1 MNKIQTLILTLVFL
15 LMATGSGAANYKI
28 TNLSKT
34 GDGSVTLKNSSEEA
48 IDVGTTEIAENS
60 TVKIVVAPN
69 SGFYL
74 DKIVLKYVV
83 NLDQAETR
91 AGGPSVI
98 SKVEKSHNTDYAAHF
113 GGTYEFS
120 MPTNNVEIEV
130 TFTAC
135 TNIASVVTS
144 MALNG
149 DATYNG
155 VARRLVVNAD
165 ALTLK
170 EGEDFSVAWNYPA
183 GFSNVKNVGTYRATI
198 TGLGIYNET
207 ANSGDLVITP
217 KTLNVTANNM
227 SKYYRDADPTFTYS
241 SSGLISGD
249 GVTGELTRE
258 TGENVGTYAITLG
271 TLDAG
276 SNYTINY
283 TRANLTIL
291 AKNVSSSANVVIN
304 HESFDYD
311 GSEHKALVSS
321 ITDTNG
327 SVAIGPDDYSVTYG
341 SAGEYNSTADY
352 TKCDIYTMTITFT
365 RNYTGSKT
373 VYYQIKKRMNPLEG
387 WSTYCETEASVEVPS
402 GIEAYTVSSCSN
414 TAVVIE
420 SRSYIKKGVPMILH
434 RESGTVNLYA
444 TIVRSADTN
453 LSGISSM
460 GDYKCAESDLDVSSL
475 ANPIWILIDGYF
487 VRSKEG
493 TLSAG
498 KCYLTP
504 SASLTRS
511 ASLVMSE
518 GTTAIKDPLREVFE
532 DSHWY
537 TLDGRRLQG
546 PPTRKGIY
554 IVNGKKV
561 VIK

>member
-1 MNKIQTLILTLVFL
+1 MSMNKIQTLILTLVFL

-34 GDGSVTLKNSSEEA
+34 GDGTVTLENSSGE
-48 IDVGTTEIAENS
+48 ITVGTTEIAENS
-60 TVKIVVAPN
+60 TVKIVVDPN

-83 NLDQAETR
+83 DLNQAETR
-91 AGGPSVI
+91 AEGPSII
-98 SKVEKSHNTDYAAHF
+98 SKVEKPHNTNYAAHF

-155 VARRLVVNAD
+155 VARRLVVND
-165 ALTLK
+165 DGLV
-170 EGEDFSVAWNYPA
+170 EGRDFSVAWNYPE
-183 GFSNVKNVGTYRATI
+183 GFSNVKNVGTYSATI
-198 TGLGIYNET
+198 TGLGIYKES

-217 KTLNVTANNM
+217 KTLNITANNM

-249 GVTGELTRE
+249 GVTGALTRE
-258 TGENVGTYAITLG
+258 TGENAGTYAITQG

-276 SNYTINY
+276 NNYTINY
-283 TRANLTIL
+283 TGAHLTIL
-291 AKNVSSSANVVIN
+291 PKDVSSSASVVLDY
-304 HESFDYD
+304 ESFDYD
-311 GSEHKALVSS
+311 GSEHKALVNS

-327 SVAIGPDDYSVTYG
+327 SVAIGTDDYSVTYG
-341 SAGEYNSTADY
+341 TAGEYNATADY
-352 TKCDIYTMTITFT
+352 KKCDIYSITITFT

-414 TAVVIE
+414 SAVVIE

-434 RESGTVNLYA
+434 RTSGTENLYA

-460 GDYKCAESDLDVSSL
+460 GDYKCADSDIDVSTI

-487 VRSKEG
+487 VRSKSG
-493 TLSAG
+493 TLSEG
-498 KCYLTP
+498 KCYLAP

>member
-34 GDGSVTLKNSSEEA
+34 GDGTVTLENSSGE
-48 IDVGTTEIAENS
+48 ITVGTTEIAENS

-83 NLDQAETR
+83 DLGQAETR
-91 AGGPSVI
+91 AEGPSII
-98 SKVEKSHNTDYAAHF
+98 SKVEKPHNTNYAAHF

-135 TNIASVVTS
+135 TDIATVVTS
-144 MALNG
+144 MALYG

-165 ALTLK
+165 ALK

-183 GFSNVKNVGTYRATI
+183 GFSNVKNVGTYTATI
-198 TGLGIYNET
+198 TGLGVYNNT
-207 ANSGDLVITP
+207 KNSGDLVITP

-249 GVTGELTRE
+249 GFTGALTRD
-258 TGENVGTYAITLG
+258 TGDDVGTYAITLG

-283 TRANLTIL
+283 TGANLTIQ
-291 AKNVSSSANVVIN
+291 ARNVGSSASVVLD

-327 SVAIGPDDYSVTYG
+327 SVAIVTDDYSVTYG
-341 SAGEYNSTADY
+341 TAGEYNTTADY
-352 TKCDIYTMTITFT
+352 KKCDIYTMTINFT
-365 RNYTGSKT
+365 RNYAGSKT
-373 VYYQIKKRMNPLEG
+373 VYYQIKKRMNPLVG
-387 WSTYCETEASVEVPS
+387 WSTYCEKEASVEVPS

-414 TAVVIE
+414 SAVIIE

-434 RESGTVNLYA
+434 RTSGTDNLYA
-444 TIVRSADTN
+444 TLVREADTN
-453 LSGISSM
+453 LNGISSM
-460 GDYKCAESDLDVSSL
+460 GDYKCADSNLDVSTL

-487 VRSKEG
+487 VRSKSG
-493 TLSAG
+493 TLSEG
-498 KCYLTP
+498 KCYLAP

-518 GTTAIKDPLREVFE
+518 GTTAIEKPLHEVFG
-532 DSHWY
+532 DSYWY

>member
-28 TNLSKT
+28 TKLSQT
-34 GDGSVTLKNSSEEA
+34 GDGTVTLKTSEV
-48 IDVGTTEIAENS
+48 ITVGTTEITENS
-60 TVKIVVAPN
+60 TVKIEVTPN

-83 NLDQAETR
+83 DLNQAETR
-91 AGGPSVI
+91 AEGPSII
-98 SKVEKSHNTDYAAHF
+98 SKVEKPHNTDYAAHF

-149 DATYNG
+149 DAIYNG
-155 VARRLVVNAD
+155 VARRLVVND
-165 ALTLK
+165 DGLV
-170 EGEDFSVAWNYPA
+170 EGRDFSVAWNYPE
-183 GFSNVKNVGTYRATI
+183 GFSNVKNVGTYSATI
-198 TGLGIYNET
+198 TGLGIYKES
-207 ANSGDLVITP
+207 ANSGDLMITP
-217 KTLNVTANNM
+217 KTLNITANNM

-249 GVTGELTRE
+249 GVTGALTRE
-258 TGENVGTYAITLG
+258 TGENAGTYAITQG

-283 TRANLTIL
+283 TGANLAIL
-291 AKNVSSSANVVIN
+291 AKNVSSSASVVLD

-311 GSEHKALVSS
+311 ESEHKALVSS

-327 SVAIGPDDYSVTYG
+327 SVAIGTDDYSVTYG
-341 SAGEYNSTADY
+341 TAGEYNATADY
-352 TKCDIYTMTITFT
+352 TKCDIYTMTINFT
-365 RNYTGSKT
+365 RNYAGSKT
-373 VYYQIKKRMNPLEG
+373 VYYQIKKRMNPLVG
-387 WSTYCETEASVEVPS
+387 WSTYCEKEASVEVPS

-414 TAVVIE
+414 SAVIIE

-434 RESGTVNLYA
+434 RTSGTENLYA
-444 TIVRSADTN
+444 TLVRSADTN

-460 GDYKCAESDLDVSSL
+460 GDYKCADSDMTI

-487 VRSKEG
+487 VRSKSG
-493 TLSAG
+493 TLREG
-498 KCYLTP
+498 KCYLAP

-518 GTTAIKDPLREVFE
+518 GTTAIKKPLHEVFG
-532 DSHWY
+532 DSYWY

>member
-1 MNKIQTLILTLVFL
+1 MNKIQTSILTLIFL

-28 TNLSKT
+28 TKLSKT
-34 GDGSVTLKNSSEEA
+34 GDGTVTLKTSEV
-48 IDVGTTEIAENS
+48 ITVGTTEITENS
-60 TVKIVVAPN
+60 TVKIEVTPN

-83 NLDQAETR
+83 DLNQAETR
-91 AGGPSVI
+91 AEGPSII
-98 SKVEKSHNTDYAAHF
+98 SKVVKPHNTNYAAHF

-135 TNIASVVTS
+135 TDIATVVTS
-144 MALNG
+144 MALYG

-165 ALTLK
+165 ALK
-170 EGEDFSVAWNYPA
+170 EGEDFSVVWNYPA
-183 GFSNVKNVGTYRATI
+183 GFSNVKNVGTYTATI
-198 TGLGIYNET
+198 TGLGVYNNT
-207 ANSGDLVITP
+207 KNSEDLIITP

-249 GVTGELTRE
+249 GFTGALTRN
-258 TGENVGTYAITLG
+258 TGDDVGTYAITQG
-271 TLDAG
+271 TLSAG
-276 SNYTINY
+276 ANYTINY
-283 TRANLTIL
+283 TGANLTIL
-291 AKNVSSSANVVIN
+291 AKNVSTSASIVLD
-304 HESFDYD
+304 HETFDYN

-321 ITDTNG
+321 ITDTDG
-327 SVAIGPDDYSVTYG
+327 SVPIGTDDYSVTYG
-341 SAGEYNSTADY
+341 TAGEYNATADY
-352 TKCDIYTMTITFT
+352 IKCDIYSMTINFT
-365 RNYTGSKT
+365 RNYAGSKT
-373 VYYQIKKRMNPLEG
+373 LYYQIKKRMNPLVG
-387 WSTYCETEASVEVPS
+387 WSTYCETEASVEVPT
-402 GIEAYTVSSCSN
+402 GIEAYTVSSYSN

-420 SRSYIKKGVPMILH
+420 NRSYIKKGIPMILH
-434 RESGTVNLYA
+434 RTSGTENLYA
-444 TIVRSADTN
+444 TLVRSANTN

-460 GDYKCAESDLDVSSL
+460 GDYKYANSDIDVSTLS
-475 ANPIWILIDGYF
+475 NPIWILIDGYF
-487 VRSKEG
+487 VRSKSG

-498 KCYLTP
+498 KCYLAP
-504 SASLTRS
+504 SASLTRA
-511 ASLVMSE
+511 ASLVTDKE
-518 GTTAIKDPLREVFE
+518 TTGIEAPLLEVFE
-532 DSHWY
+532 ESHWY

>member
-15 LMATGSGAANYKI
+15 FMATGSGAANYKI
-28 TNLSKT
+28 TKLSKT
-34 GDGSVTLKNSSEEA
+34 GDGTVTLKNSSEEV
-48 IDVGTTEIAENS
+48 ITVGTTEIAENS
-60 TVKIVVAPN
+60 PVKIVVAPN
-69 SGFYL
+69 NGFYL

-83 NLDQAETR
+83 DLGQAETR
-91 AGGPSVI
+91 AEGPSII
-98 SKVEKSHNTDYAAHF
+98 SKVEKPHNTNYAAHF
-113 GGTYEFS
+113 GGAYEFS

-135 TNIASVVTS
+135 TAIASVVTS
-144 MALNG
+144 MSLNG

-155 VARRLVVNAD
+155 VTRQLVVNANT
-165 ALTLK
+165 LTLK
-170 EGEDFSVAWNYPA
+170 EGEDFSVAWNYPE
-183 GFSNVKNVGTYRATI
+183 GFSNVKNVGTYSATI
-198 TGLGIYNET
+198 TGLGIYNDTE
-207 ANSGDLVITP
+207 NSGDLVITP

-227 SKYYRDADPTFTYS
+227 SKYYRDADPSFTYS

-249 GVTGELTRE
+249 EVTGALTRE
-258 TGENVGTYAITLG
+258 TGENAGTYAITQG

-283 TRANLTIL
+283 TGASLTIL
-291 AKNVSSSANVVIN
+291 AKNVSSSASVVLD

-311 GSEHKALVSS
+311 ESEHKALVSS

-327 SVAIGPDDYSVTYG
+327 SVAIGTDDYSVTYG
-341 SAGEYNSTADY
+341 TAGEYNATADY
-352 TKCDIYTMTITFT
+352 KKCDIYSITITFT

-434 RESGTVNLYA
+434 RTSGTENLYA

-460 GDYKCAESDLDVSSL
+460 GDYKCADSDIDVSTI

-487 VRSKEG
+487 VRSKSG
-493 TLSAG
+493 TLSEG
-498 KCYLTP
+498 KCYLAP

>member
-34 GDGSVTLKNSSEEA
+34 GDGTVTLENSSGE
-48 IDVGTTEIAENS
+48 ITVGTTEIAENS

-83 NLDQAETR
+83 DLGQAETR
-91 AGGPSVI
+91 AEGPSII
-98 SKVEKSHNTDYAAHF
+98 SKVEKPHNTNYAAHF

-135 TNIASVVTS
+135 TDIATVVTS
-144 MALNG
+144 MALYG

-165 ALTLK
+165 ALK
-170 EGEDFSVAWNYPA
+170 EGEDFSVVWNYPA
-183 GFSNVKNVGTYRATI
+183 GFSNVKNVGTYTATI
-198 TGLGIYNET
+198 TGLGVYNNT
-207 ANSGDLVITP
+207 KNSEDLIITP

-249 GVTGELTRE
+249 GFTGALTRN
-258 TGENVGTYAITLG
+258 TGDDVGTYAITQG
-271 TLDAG
+271 TLSAG
-276 SNYTINY
+276 ANYTINY
-283 TRANLTIL
+283 TGANLTIL
-291 AKNVSSSANVVIN
+291 AKNVSSSASVVLD

-341 SAGEYNSTADY
+341 TAGEYNATADY
-352 TKCDIYTMTITFT
+352 TKCDIYTMTINFT
-365 RNYTGSKT
+365 RNYAGSKT
-373 VYYQIKKRMNPLEG
+373 VYYQIKKRMNPLVG
-387 WSTYCETEASVEVPS
+387 WSTYCEKEASVEVPS

-414 TAVVIE
+414 SAVIIE

-434 RESGTVNLYA
+434 RTSGTDNLYA
-444 TIVRSADTN
+444 TLVREADTN
-453 LSGISSM
+453 LNGISSM
-460 GDYKCAESDLDVSSL
+460 GDYKCADSDIDVSTI

-487 VRSKEG
+487 VRSKSG
-493 TLSAG
+493 TLREG
-498 KCYLTP
+498 KCYLAP

>member
-15 LMATGSGAANYKI
+15 FMATGSGAANYKI
-28 TNLSKT
+28 TKLSKT
-34 GDGSVTLKNSSEEA
+34 GDGTVTLKNSSEEV
-48 IDVGTTEIAENS
+48 ITVGTTEIAENS
-60 TVKIVVAPN
+60 PVKIVVAPN
-69 SGFYL
+69 NGFYL

-83 NLDQAETR
+83 DLGQAETR
-91 AGGPSVI
+91 AEGPSII
-98 SKVEKSHNTDYAAHF
+98 SKVEKNHNTNYAAHF
-113 GGTYEFS
+113 GGAYEFS

-135 TNIASVVTS
+135 TAIASVVTS
-144 MALNG
+144 MSLNG

-155 VARRLVVNAD
+155 VTRQLVVNANT
-165 ALTLK
+165 LTLK
-170 EGEDFSVAWNYPA
+170 EGEDFSVAWNYPE
-183 GFSNVKNVGTYRATI
+183 GFSNVKNVGTYSATI

-241 SSGLISGD
+241 SSGLIGGD
-249 GVTGELTRE
+249 GFTGALTRD
-258 TGENVGTYAITLG
+258 TGDDVGTYAITQG

-283 TRANLTIL
+283 TGASLTIL
-291 AKNVSSSANVVIN
+291 AKNVSSSASVVLD

-311 GSEHKALVSS
+311 ESEHKALVSS

-327 SVAIGPDDYSVTYG
+327 SVAIGPDDYSVTYV
-341 SAGEYNSTADY
+341 SAGEYNTTADY
-352 TKCDIYTMTITFT
+352 TKCDIYTMTINFT
-365 RNYTGSKT
+365 RNYAGSKT

-387 WSTYCETEASVEVPS
+387 WSTYCEKEASVEVPI

-453 LSGISSM
+453 LSGISSI
-460 GDYKCAESDLDVSSL
+460 GDYKCAERDIDVSTI

-487 VRSKEG
+487 VRSKSG
-493 TLSAG
+493 TLSEG
-498 KCYLTP
+498 KCYLAP

-518 GTTAIKDPLREVFE
+518 GTTAIEKPLHEVFG
-532 DSHWY
+532 DSYWY

>member
-34 GDGSVTLKNSSEEA
+34 GDGTVTLENSSGE
-48 IDVGTTEIAENS
+48 ITVGTTEIAENS

-83 NLDQAETR
+83 DLGQAETR
-91 AGGPSVI
+91 AEGPSII
-98 SKVEKSHNTDYAAHF
+98 SKVVKPHNTNYAAHF

-135 TNIASVVTS
+135 TDIATVVTS
-144 MALNG
+144 MALYG

-165 ALTLK
+165 ALK
-170 EGEDFSVAWNYPA
+170 EGEDFSVVWNYPA
-183 GFSNVKNVGTYRATI
+183 GFSNVKNVGTYTATI
-198 TGLGIYNET
+198 TGLGVYNNT
-207 ANSGDLVITP
+207 KNSEDLIITP

-249 GVTGELTRE
+249 GFTGALTRN
-258 TGENVGTYAITLG
+258 TGDDVGTYAITQG
-271 TLDAG
+271 TLSAG
-276 SNYTINY
+276 ANYTINY
-283 TRANLTIL
+283 TGANLTIL
-291 AKNVSSSANVVIN
+291 AKNVSSSASVVLD

-341 SAGEYNSTADY
+341 TAGEYNATADY
-352 TKCDIYTMTITFT
+352 TKCDIYTMTINFT
-365 RNYTGSKT
+365 RNYAGSKT
-373 VYYQIKKRMNPLEG
+373 VYYQIKKRMNPLVG
-387 WSTYCETEASVEVPS
+387 WSTYCEKEASVEVPS
-402 GIEAYTVSSCSN
+402 GIEAYTVSSYSN

-434 RESGTVNLYA
+434 RTSGTENLYA
-444 TIVRSADTN
+444 TLVREADTN
-453 LSGISSM
+453 LNGISSM
-460 GDYKCAESDLDVSSL
+460 GDYKCAEGDIDVSTI

-487 VRSKEG
+487 VRSKSG
-493 TLSAG
+493 TLREG
-498 KCYLTP
+498 KCYLAP

>member
-34 GDGSVTLKNSSEEA
+34 GDGTVTLENSSGE
-48 IDVGTTEIAENS
+48 ITVGTTEIAENS

-83 NLDQAETR
+83 DLGQAETR
-91 AGGPSVI
+91 AEGPSII
-98 SKVEKSHNTDYAAHF
+98 SKVEKPHNTNYAAHF

-135 TNIASVVTS
+135 TDIATVVTS
-144 MALNG
+144 MALYG

-165 ALTLK
+165 ALK

-183 GFSNVKNVGTYRATI
+183 GFSNVKNVGTYTATI
-198 TGLGIYNET
+198 TGLGVYNNT
-207 ANSGDLVITP
+207 KNSGDLVITP

-241 SSGLISGD
+241 SSGLIGGD
-249 GVTGELTRE
+249 GFTGALTRD
-258 TGENVGTYAITLG
+258 TGDDVGTYAITQG

-283 TRANLTIL
+283 TGANLTIL
-291 AKNVSSSANVVIN
+291 AKNVSSSASVVLD

-311 GSEHKALVSS
+311 NSEHKALVSS

-341 SAGEYNSTADY
+341 SAGEYNTTADY
-352 TKCDIYTMTITFT
+352 KKCDIYSITITFT

-387 WSTYCETEASVEVPS
+387 WSTYCEKEASVEVPI

-414 TAVVIE
+414 SAVIIE

-434 RESGTVNLYA
+434 RTSGTDNLYA
-444 TIVRSADTN
+444 TLVRKADTN
-453 LSGISSM
+453 LNGISSI
-460 GDYKCAESDLDVSSL
+460 GDYKCAESNIDVSTI

-487 VRSKEG
+487 VRSKSG
-493 TLSAG
+493 TLSEG
-498 KCYLTP
+498 KCYLAP
-504 SASLTRS
+504 SANLTRS

-518 GTTAIKDPLREVFE
+518 GTTAIEKPLHEVFG
-532 DSHWY
+532 DSYWY

>member
-1 MNKIQTLILTLVFL
+1 MSMNKIQTLILTLVFL

-34 GDGSVTLKNSSEEA
+34 GDGTVTLENSSGE
-48 IDVGTTEIAENS
+48 ITVGTTEIAENS

-83 NLDQAETR
+83 DLGQAETR
-91 AGGPSVI
+91 AEGPSII
-98 SKVEKSHNTDYAAHF
+98 SKVEKPHNTNYAAHF

-135 TNIASVVTS
+135 TDIATVVTS
-144 MALNG
+144 MALYG

-165 ALTLK
+165 ALK
-170 EGEDFSVAWNYPA
+170 EGEDFSVVWNYPA
-183 GFSNVKNVGTYRATI
+183 GFSNVKNVGTYTATI
-198 TGLGIYNET
+198 TGLGVYNNT
-207 ANSGDLVITP
+207 KNSEDLIITP

-249 GVTGELTRE
+249 GFTGALTRN
-258 TGENVGTYAITLG
+258 TGDDVGTYAITQG
-271 TLDAG
+271 TLSAG
-276 SNYTINY
+276 ANYTINY
-283 TRANLTIL
+283 TGANLTIL
-291 AKNVSSSANVVIN
+291 AKNVSSSASVVLD

-341 SAGEYNSTADY
+341 TAGEYNATADY
-352 TKCDIYTMTITFT
+352 TKCDIYTMTINFT
-365 RNYTGSKT
+365 RNYAGSKT
-373 VYYQIKKRMNPLEG
+373 VYYQIKKRMNPLVG
-387 WSTYCETEASVEVPS
+387 WSTYCEKEASVEVPS

-414 TAVVIE
+414 SAVIIE

-434 RESGTVNLYA
+434 RTSGTDNLYA
-444 TIVRSADTN
+444 TLVREADTN
-453 LSGISSM
+453 LNGISSM
-460 GDYKCAESDLDVSSL
+460 GDYKCADSDIDVSTI

-487 VRSKEG
+487 VRSKSG
-493 TLSAG
+493 TLREG
-498 KCYLTP
+498 KCYLAP